1 MGDRFDFSRRQQ
13 CKLYNS
19 LKLYFFKRKRIFSI
33 LFLYTFYTPFS
44 MKKKILL
51 FCSSQINLHFPDCCK
66 K

>member
-33 LFLYTFYTPFS
+33 LFLYTLFYEEEDSSF
-44 MKKKILL
+44 L
-51 FCSSQINLHFPDCCK
+51 FFTD
-66 K
+66 